1 MNKDVFKFFCITFL
15 VLVVISIP
23 WFVNQIVLNNHLPF
37 GIDLAGKSEIERS
50 WLNFWASYFG
60 CIFSSIV
67 TFVVLYLTLRQNNIQ
82 NLQNRED
89 AHKENQLLKEEQNK
103 RFQYELSLK
112 HVSELRSVAV
122 LMYHSLVNSKVDTIY
137 TRVLLD
143 QIDEID
149 IKELQSLLMSV
160 LDEVNK
166 SYIEMQML
174 LSYAGDRD
182 SEVDKIMDLVKAVS
196 DEAYESV
203 SDLLWLFFLCR
214 MENQNEKTYR
224 TEIFKYAAE
233 NAKRFKVP
241 NQKHIW
247 EIIIDKKLFNLMDN
261 RHEIVMAWHDEWEKI
276 NDTYLVAIRGLVNH
290 FYQKTKLTNV

>member
-1 MNKDVFKFFCITFL
+1 MVICIP
-15 VLVVISIP
+15 LVV
-23 WFVNQIVLNNHLPF
+23 NLIVLNNYNLF
-37 GIDLAGKSEIERS
+37 GVDLAGATETERS
-50 WLNFWASYFG
+50 WLNFWANYFG
-60 CIFSSIV
+60 CIFTSIV
-67 TFVVLYLTLRQNNIQ
+67 TFIVLYLTLRQNNSQ
-82 NLQNRED
+82 NLQNREE

-112 HVSELRSVAV
+112 HVSEIRSVAV

-137 TRVLLD
+137 TRLLLD

-149 IKELQSLLMSV
+149 TKELQSLLMSV

-196 DEAYESV
+196 DEAYDTV
-203 SDLLWLFFLCR
+203 SDLMWLFILCK
-214 MENQNEKTYR
+214 MKNPNEISFR
-224 TEIFKYAAE
+224 TEVFKYAAE

-247 EIIIDKKLFNLMDN
+247 EIIIDKKLFNLLDN
-261 RHEIVMAWHDEWEKI
+261 RHEIVLAWHDEWVKI

-290 FYQKTKLTNV
+290 FYQKTKITNV

>member
-1 MNKDVFKFFCITFL
+1 MVICIP
-15 VLVVISIP
+15 LVV
-23 WFVNQIVLNNHLPF
+23 NLIVLNNYNLF
-37 GIDLAGKSEIERS
+37 GVDLAGATETERS

-60 CIFSSIV
+60 CVFTSIV
-67 TFVVLYLTLRQNNIQ
+67 TFIVLYLTLRQNNSQ
-82 NLQNRED
+82 NLQNREE

-112 HVSELRSVAV
+112 HVSEIRSVAV

-137 TRVLLD
+137 TRLLLD

-149 IKELQSLLMSV
+149 TKELQSLLMSV

-196 DEAYESV
+196 DEAYDTV
-203 SDLLWLFFLCR
+203 SDLMWLFILCK
-214 MENQNEKTYR
+214 MKNPNEMTFR
-224 TEIFKYAAE
+224 TEVFKYAAE

-247 EIIIDKKLFNLMDN
+247 EIIIDKKLFNLLDN
-261 RHEIVMAWHDEWEKI
+261 RHEIVLAWHDEWEKI

-290 FYQKTKLTNV
+290 FYQKTKITNV

>member
-1 MNKDVFKFFCITFL
+1 MKNIIFKIVCILFL
-15 VLVVISIP
+15 VLMVICIPLVV
-23 WFVNQIVLNNHLPF
+23 NLIVLNNYNLF
-37 GIDLAGKSEIERS
+37 GVDLAGATETERS
-50 WLNFWASYFG
+50 WLNFWANYFG
-60 CIFSSIV
+60 CVFTSIV
-67 TFVVLYLTLRQNNIQ
+67 TFIVLYLTLRQNNSQ
-82 NLQNRED
+82 NLQNREE

-112 HVSELRSVAV
+112 HVSEIRSVAV

-137 TRVLLD
+137 ARLLLD

-149 IKELQSLLMSV
+149 TKELQSLLMSV

-196 DEAYESV
+196 DEAYDTV
-203 SDLLWLFFLCR
+203 SDLMWLFILCK
-214 MENQNEKTYR
+214 MKNPNETTFR
-224 TEIFKYAAE
+224 TEVFKYAAE

-247 EIIIDKKLFNLMDN
+247 EIIIDKKLFNLLDN
-261 RHEIVMAWHDEWEKI
+261 RHEIVLAWHDEWVKI

-290 FYQKTKLTNV
+290 FYQKTKITNV

>member
-1 MNKDVFKFFCITFL
+1 MVICIP
-15 VLVVISIP
+15 LVV
-23 WFVNQIVLNNHLPF
+23 NLIVLNNYNLF
-37 GIDLAGKSEIERS
+37 GVDLAGATETERS
-50 WLNFWASYFG
+50 WLNFWANYFG
-60 CIFSSIV
+60 CVFTSIV
-67 TFVVLYLTLRQNNIQ
+67 TFIVLYLTLRQNNSQ
-82 NLQNRED
+82 NLQNREE

-112 HVSELRSVAV
+112 HVSEIRSVAV

-137 TRVLLD
+137 TRLLLD

-149 IKELQSLLMSV
+149 TKELQSLLMSV
-160 LDEVNK
+160 LDDVNK

-196 DEAYESV
+196 DEAYDTV
-203 SDLLWLFFLCR
+203 SDLMWLFILCK
-214 MENQNEKTYR
+214 MKNPNEITFR
-224 TEIFKYAAE
+224 TEVFKYAAE

-247 EIIIDKKLFNLMDN
+247 EIIIDKKLFNLLDN
-261 RHEIVMAWHDEWEKI
+261 RHEIVLAWHDEWEKI

-290 FYQKTKLTNV
+290 FYQKTKKQMFNMAESLVSR